1 MAEFIPS
8 TAATQLNFGSN
19 SGGTMTTVKARLTI
33 KRLHPLFV
41 GEVTGI
47 DLTQPIPRED
57 FRTIWDAFNEHQ
69 ILVFRDQAFDDES
82 QIAFSRNFGELETM
96 IAHPG
101 NDWNPGHI
109 SVMTNLGK
117 DGNLLPLDHPAMI
130 HRERNEAWHSDS
142 SFKPVA
148 ALASLLAARIVP
160 PVGGN
165 TEFASA
171 RAAYEALS
179 AERKAGLEGLTAVHR
194 ITHPDMNVDDDKGY
208 DEDAKQRHTVTHPL
222 IRTNPVNGRKALYV
236 GSHAQEIVGMP
247 LKEGRKILDELTAF
261 CTQPQ
266 FVYSHH
272 WRDGDAVM
280 WDNRCTLH
288 RATSFDKTRYK
299 RKLHRTTIAGKSP
312 DSAFARMP
320 EPRVA

>member
-1 MAEFIPS
+1 ME
-8 TAATQLNFGSN
+8 TLAT
-19 SGGTMTTVKARLTI
+19 RLTI

-47 DLTQPIPRED
+47 DLTQPITRED
-57 FRTIWDAFNEHQ
+57 FRTIWNAFNEHQ
-69 ILVFRDQAFDDES
+69 ILVFRDQAFDDAS
-82 QIAFSRNFGELETM
+82 QIAFSRRFGDLETM

-117 DGNLLPLDHPAMI
+117 DGNFLPLDHPAME
-130 HRERNEAWHSDS
+130 HRARNEAWHSDS

-148 ALASLLAARIVP
+148 ALASLLSARIVP
-160 PVGGN
+160 PLGGN
-165 TEFASA
+165 TDFASA
-171 RAAYEALS
+171 RAAYAALP
-179 AERKAGLEGLTAVHR
+179 EQRKAELDGLVVLHR
-194 ITHPDMNVDDDKGY
+194 MTHRDMDNDKGY
-208 DEDAKQRHTVTHPL
+208 SDTDKKRHVVTHPL

-247 LKEGRKILDELTAF
+247 PDEGAKILDELTAF

-288 RATSFDKTRYK
+288 RATIFDKTKYK

-312 DSAFARMP
+312 DSAFATMP
-320 EPRVA
+320 EAHIA

>member
-1 MAEFIPS
+1 MA
-8 TAATQLNFGSN
+8 TLKN
-19 SGGTMTTVKARLTI
+19 RLAI

-41 GEVTGI
+41 AEVTGI
-47 DLTQPIPRED
+47 DLTVPVPRED
-57 FRTIWDAFNEHQ
+57 FRAIWDAFNEHQ
-69 ILVFRDQAFDDES
+69 ILVFRDQDFDDES

-117 DGNLLPLDHPAMI
+117 DGNFLPPDHPAML

-160 PVGGN
+160 PVGGD
-165 TEFASA
+165 TGFASA
-171 RAAYEALS
+171 RAAYEDLPA
-179 AERKAGLEGLTAVHR
+179 ARKAELEGLVAVHR
-194 ITHPDMNVDDDKGY
+194 MTHPDKENDDGYRDADK
-208 DEDAKQRHTVTHPL
+208 ERHVVTHPL
-222 IRTNPVNGRKALYV
+222 IRANPVNGRKALYV
-236 GSHAQEIVGMP
+236 GAHAQEIVGMP
-247 LKEGRKILDELTAF
+247 PKDGRRILDELTAF
-261 CTQPQ
+261 CTQPKY
-266 FVYSHH
+266 VYSHH
-272 WRDGDAVM
+272 WRDGDAVL

-288 RATSFDKTRYK
+288 RATTFDKTKYG
-299 RKLHRTTIAGKSP
+299 RKLHRTTIAGRAP
-312 DSAFARMP
+312 DNAFAAMP

>member
-1 MAEFIPS
+1 
-8 TAATQLNFGSN
+8 
-19 SGGTMTTVKARLTI
+19 MTTLATRLTI

-41 GEVTGI
+41 AEVTGI
-47 DLTQPIPRED
+47 DLTVPVARED

-69 ILVFRDQAFDDES
+69 ILVFRDQVFDDDS

-117 DGNLLPLDHPAMI
+117 DGNLLPLDHPAME
-130 HRERNEAWHSDS
+130 HRLRNEAWHSDS
-142 SFKPVA
+142 SFKPIA

-165 TEFASA
+165 TDFASA
-171 RAAYEALS
+171 RAAYEDLPA
-179 AERKAGLEGLTAVHR
+179 ARKAELEGWVAVHR
-194 ITHPDMNVDDDKGY
+194 MTHPDKENDDGYRDADK
-208 DEDAKQRHTVTHPL
+208 ERHVVTHPL

-236 GSHAQEIVGMP
+236 GAHAQEIVGMP
-247 LKEGRKILDELTAF
+247 PKEGRRLLDELTAF
-261 CTQPQ
+261 VTQPQ

-288 RATSFDKTRYK
+288 RATPFDKTRYK
-299 RKLHRTTIAGKSP
+299 RKLHRTTIAGKAP
-312 DSAFARMP
+312 DSAFASMP
-320 EPRVA
+320 E

>member
-1 MAEFIPS
+1 M
-8 TAATQLNFGSN
+8 TALKN
-19 SGGTMTTVKARLTI
+19 RLAVT
-33 KRLHPLFV
+33 RLHPLFV
-41 GEVTGI
+41 AEVTGI
-47 DLTQPIPRED
+47 DLTVPIPRED
-57 FRTIWDAFNEHQ
+57 FRTIWEAFNEHQ

-117 DGNLLPLDHPAMI
+117 DGSFLPRDHPAML

-165 TEFASA
+165 TEFASE
-171 RAAYEALS
+171 RAAYDDLPA
-179 AERKAGLEGLTAVHR
+179 ARKAELERLTAVHR
-194 ITHPDMNVDDDKGY
+194 MTHPDKEVDDGY
-208 DEDAKQRHTVTHPL
+208 RDEDKERHVVAHPL
-222 IRTNPVNGRKALYV
+222 VRVNPVNGRKALYV
-236 GSHAQEIVGMP
+236 GAHAQEIVGMP
-247 LKEGRKILDELTAF
+247 PKEGRRLLDELTAF
-261 CTQPQ
+261 CAQPKY
-266 FVYSHH
+266 VYSHH
-272 WRDGDAVM
+272 WREGDAVM

-288 RATSFDKTRYK
+288 RATAFDKTKYK
-299 RKLHRTTIAGKSP
+299 RKLHRTTIAGRAP
-312 DSAFARMP
+312 DSAFASMP
-320 EPRVA
+320 EPA